1 MTILLLC
8 VIHCNYHLVFIS
20 QFKMISQAYEVLSD
34 PKKRDIYDQGGE
46 EAIKGGGSG
55 GDFHNP
61 FDIFDMFF
69 GGGGGSRRGRG
80 PSKGKNVVHQ
90 LQVSL
95 EDLYNGTTRKL
106 ALSKNVICDK
116 CEGLCHYRSAGLI

>member
-1 MTILLLC
+1 MTILFLR
-8 VIHCNYHLVFIS
+8 VIHCNSHLVFIS

-116 CEGLCHYRSAGLI
+116 CEGLYHYRFAGLV

>member
-1 MTILLLC
+1 
-8 VIHCNYHLVFIS
+8 
-20 QFKMISQAYEVLSD
+20 MISQAYEVLSD

-69 GGGGGSRRGRG
+69 GGGGSRRGRG
-80 PSKGKNVVHQ
+80 PTKVKNTIHP

-106 ALSKNVICDK
+106 ALSKNVVCDK
-116 CEGLCHYRSAGLI
+116 CEGGSSTLMGWFQVNFLKQFIKLGFF